1 MLTCLQVLGLTVLAW
16 GNSVPDLI
24 TDVTMART
32 GFANMAMTACFAGPM
47 CNMLTGLGLG
57 FLALLRKSD
66 ALSSAVQLQGLTLI
80 DGLYL
85 IANCAAF
92 VGVGLAWQHRVPRH
106 YALVLLGVYAVYL
119 CMNLGWEWSQS

>member
-1 MLTCLQVLGLTVLAW
+1 M
-16 GNSVPDLI
+16 PDLI

-57 FLALLRKSD
+57 FLALLRKSN
-66 ALSSAVQLQGLTLI
+66 APTTPVHLSGVTLV

-92 VGVGLAWQHRVPRH
+92 VAVGLAWHNRVPRH
-106 YALVLLGVYAVYL
+106 YALVLPCVYAVYL
-119 CMNLGWEWSQS
+119 FMNLVLEWSQSQ

>member
-1 MLTCLQVLGLTVLAW
+1 MQVLGLTVLAW
-16 GNSVPDLI
+16 GNSMPDLI

-66 ALSSAVQLQGLTLI
+66 ALSTAVHLQALTLI
-80 DGLYL
+80 DSMYL
-85 IANCAAF
+85 IANCAVF
-92 VGVGLAWQHRVPRH
+92 VGVGLAWQQRVPRQ
-106 YALVLLGVYAVYL
+106 YALVLLCVYAAYL
-119 CMNLGWEWSQS
+119 CMNLGFEWWQS

>member
-1 MLTCLQVLGLTVLAW
+1 LAQVLGLTVLAW

-57 FLALLRKSD
+57 FLALLRKSN
-66 ALSSAVQLQGLTLI
+66 APTTPVHLSGVTLV

-92 VGVGLAWQHRVPRH
+92 VAVGLAWHNRVPRH
-106 YALVLLGVYAVYL
+106 YALVLPCVYAVYL
-119 CMNLGWEWSQS
+119 FMNLVLEWSQSQ